1 LKKMKKKSK
10 TIEAKRGRY
19 GYVFVAPY
27 IIGSI
32 FFIIYPII
40 LSIAF
45 SLSKVS
51 NDSVGFTMDFMGLEN
66 YKYMLFSD
74 SEYNKTV
81 ISTVKDMLI
90 NVPIVAIFSF
100 FIASLLNQEFKGR
113 GIARSV
119 LFLPL
124 IVSSTAVNRLLSSR
138 EVTAVAENLGGN
150 NSSSGADFSA
160 TLSSALEKMSIGTEV
175 IDLLSATV
183 NNIGQ
188 VLAMSAIPIII
199 FLAALQSISPSIY
212 EASYVEGATKWEVFW
227 KISLPIISP
236 MILVVIIYTIIDS
249 FSNTGNAVIKTIHN
263 LSFTGNIDIGK
274 GCAAAWI
281 YLIIT
286 LFIMGATY
294 LFVNRFVFYQ
304 DE

>member
-1 LKKMKKKSK
+1 MQKIKKKSK
-10 TIEAKRGRY
+10 TFEAKRGKY

-32 FFIIYPII
+32 FFIVYPII

-81 ISTVKDMLI
+81 ISTISDMLV

-160 TLSSALEKMSIGTEV
+160 TLSEALGKMNIGTEI

-286 LFIMGATY
+286 MVIMGAVY

>member
-1 LKKMKKKSK
+1 LQKIKKKSK
-10 TIEAKRGRY
+10 TFEAKRGKY

-32 FFIIYPII
+32 FFIVYPII

-81 ISTVKDMLI
+81 ISTISDMLV

-160 TLSSALEKMSIGTEV
+160 TLSEALGKMNIGTEI

-286 LFIMGATY
+286 MVIMGAVY